1 VSSRTASRVSYA
13 LAAVT
18 LAALAS
24 GCRGQPSE
32 EPPIHLIGDM
42 DWQPKVR
49 PEYASSFFADRRAM
63 RPLVE
68 GTLAQGTLDE
78 DDDYYRGGSPEAA
91 IAVAPV
97 EMSEKLLARGE
108 ERFNIY
114 CSVCHDKAGTGH
126 GMVVQRGYP
135 IPVDLSSE
143 RVRTMK
149 DGEIFRTISNGVR
162 NMPAY
167 RAQIPPGDR
176 WAIVT
181 WVRVIGRSQY
191 ATLADVPG
199 EMRNRIAPKETT
211 P

>member
-1 VSSRTASRVSYA
+1 MIA
-13 LAAVT
+13 LLRST
-18 LAALAS
+18 ALAS
-24 GCRGQPSE
+24 ALFPLALLAAGCRGQPSE
-32 EPPIHLIGDM
+32 DPPIHLIDDM

-49 PEYASSFFADRRAM
+49 PQYASPLFADHRAM

-68 GTLAQGTLDE
+68 GTLAQGALNE
-78 DDDYYRGGSPEAA
+78 DDNYYRGGTAQAA
-91 IAVAPV
+91 VAVAPV
-97 EMSEKLLARGE
+97 ELTEKLLARGE

-143 RVRTMK
+143 RVRTMR
-149 DGEIFRTISNGVR
+149 DGEIFQTISNGVR

-167 RAQIPPGDR
+167 RAQIPPDDR

-191 ATLADVPG
+191 ATLADVPS

>member
-1 VSSRTASRVSYA
+1 VSARTALACALTTLA
-13 LAAVT
+13 LATA
-18 LAALAS
+18 

-32 EPPIHLIGDM
+32 DPPIHLIGDM

-49 PEYASSFFADRRAM
+49 PQQESLFFADHRGM
-63 RPLVE
+63 RPQIE
-68 GTLAQGTLDE
+68 GTLAQGTLQE
-78 DDDYYRGGSPEAA
+78 SDDYYRGGTAQAA
-91 IAVAPV
+91 VAVAPV

-149 DGEIFRTISNGVR
+149 DGEVFQTITNGVR
-162 NMPAY
+162 NMPSY
-167 RAQIPPGDR
+167 RSQIPPEDR
-176 WAIVT
+176 WAIVA

-191 ATLADVPG
+191 ATLGDVPS
-199 EMRNRIAPKETT
+199 EMRNRIEPKETT